1 MFMVDIAV
9 PRDIEP
15 QVAELRDVYLY
26 SVDDLKQIIDE
37 NLRAREQ
44 AAEKAIVIVEEGV
57 DGWLRGQRALDAV
70 GTLRDYR
77 SQAERLRDQELER
90 ALKSL
95 RGGAEPEEVLAQFG
109 RNLTNKLVHG
119 PSIELRRAGEEGRH
133 ELLDWARRLFGLSH
147 HGDGTP

>member
-1 MFMVDIAV
+1 
-9 PRDIEP
+9 
-15 QVAELRDVYLY
+15 
-26 SVDDLKQIIDE
+26 
-37 NLRAREQ
+37 
-44 AAEKAIVIVEEGV
+44 VEEGV

-90 ALKSL
+90 ALNSL

>member
-1 MFMVDIAV
+1 
-9 PRDIEP
+9 
-15 QVAELRDVYLY
+15 
-26 SVDDLKQIIDE
+26 
-37 NLRAREQ
+37 
-44 AAEKAIVIVEEGV
+44 
-57 DGWLRGQRALDAV
+57 V

-95 RGGAEPEEVLAQFG
+95 RGGAEPAEVLAQFG